1 MTPRNIIDISLI
13 FVGGG
18 GWLVDALPPLAA
30 AVTIILGLIRIWME
44 LFGKRR

>member
-18 GWLVDALPPLAA
+18 GWLIDALPPLAA
-30 AVTIILGLIRIWME
+30 AVAIVLGCIRIWQE
-44 LFGKRR
+44 LRGWRR